1 MILAAIGP
9 VASFIG
15 SQLFPI
21 SVMGSTFRMPIAAA
35 LVSSIL
41 GYVLSLV
48 GVYVVALIVD
58 ALAPTFGGQKDRLKA
73 MKVTVY
79 SWTAAWVAGVF
90 GLVPALAILS
100 IVGLY
105 SLYLLYLGLPVLM
118 RAPKEKALAYTAVA
132 SLCGIGV
139 FIVIAIISGAV
150 TGPLIA
156 GSMTSSGIVYP

>member
-1 MILAAIGP
+1 M
-9 VASFIG
+9 
-15 SQLFPI
+15 
-21 SVMGSTFRMPIAAA
+21 
-35 LVSSIL
+35 
-41 GYVLSLV
+41 
-48 GVYVVALIVD
+48 
-58 ALAPTFGGQKDRLKA
+58 
-73 MKVTVY
+73 
-79 SWTAAWVAGVF
+79 AGIF
-90 GLVPALAILS
+90 GLIPALAILS
-100 IVGLY
+100 IVGFH